1 MASQK
6 WKIKENSGVSISLT
20 KWRGKGL
27 ITVVV
32 CVPQAPGYS
41 GGGGGGGGWRRVTH
55 TGPGPLGRSD
65 PLSIFGVLD
74 LLPAAR
80 EHTDA
85 SFNMFMFFIY

>member
-41 GGGGGGGGWRRVTH
+41 GGGGGGGG
-55 TGPGPLGRSD
+55 GEG
-65 PLSIFGVLD
+65 
-74 LLPAAR
+74 
-80 EHTDA
+80 
-85 SFNMFMFFIY
+85 